1 MATVKRCPN
10 CGPDSNLQTDFSA
23 GNVVCYNCGQIV
35 EEGLLVSEVGFA
47 ESAGGRVHVQGA
59 FVSNYATG
67 VSGSRGGRGGAPN
80 TENIKAQGASKIE
93 NVGRQ
98 MHLHSNI
105 TRGAKRFFSLAV
117 DNRFNR
123 GRRTEYIIASCLYLQ
138 CRLVKDAHMLIDFS
152 ERLSINVFELGA
164 TYLKLRSILSL
175 LEPMPEVDPAIYN
188 LRFAHRLDFGTSVH
202 SVATDASRLV
212 RRFRADW
219 MTQGRRPAGVCGAC
233 LIIAA
238 RMSNFLRT
246 PDEVAQVVKVHSS
259 TIKKRL
265 LEFAQTEMAKKTVAE
280 WRALSDEQLDTPD
293 EKEKPPA
300 IKQAELLAIKVEKLK
315 RSQEQDGEED
325 EDEDEDDDEV
335 DEGETPRRRM
345 RKRTHADEVTGVVE
359 AAVHD
364 LGDEV
369 HPNAEEED
377 EEEEDDNLEP
387 LPPSDYVHELE
398 GARDNPDE
406 VRAERK
412 RERAA
417 LMKQAKTLQ
426 KGDDLD
432 VNLDVLADEG
442 ENLGEEDDEDA
453 VVDDEQLDENGEP
466 AATQLRSVA
475 KQEADGT
482 GGVNS
487 TKTEKFTE
495 WHDESA
501 VLKFFQTK
509 LFANEELLYKGDHM
523 TNRIKMW
530 WGTRDPKEV
539 MREMEVVHRAR
550 QQRERQARLDAETEF
565 EDLDDEELENYFR
578 LEEDEK
584 QARARMWLSANGRW
598 LEEEKD
604 RQEKRAAYN
613 KAKGIDPSKP
623 KTKRKRAAP
632 QKGPYNTAT
641 EAIQSFAK
649 GKQFSSRVNYDVLR
663 SLGLGKTEMAGTEGL
678 MRLDPED
685 DEKEDENEKED
696 EGGDDDYDGAN
707 YGW

>member
-10 CGPDSNLQTDFSA
+10 CGPNSDLQTDYSA

-35 EEGLLVSEVGFA
+35 EEGILVSEVGFA

-67 VSGSRGGRGGAPN
+67 VAGSRGGRGGAPN

-138 CRLVKDAHMLIDFS
+138 CRLMKDAHMLIDFS

-164 TYLKLRSILSL
+164 TYLKLRNILSL

-188 LRFAHRLDFGTSVH
+188 LRFAHRLDFGSSVH

-212 RRFRADW
+212 RRFKADW

-265 LEFAQTEMAKKTVAE
+265 LEFAQTDMAKKTVAE
-280 WRALSDEQLDTPD
+280 WRSLSDDQLDTPD
-293 EKEKPPA
+293 ENEKPPA
-300 IKQAELLAIKVEKLK
+300 IKEAERLAIKVEKLK
-315 RSQEQDGEED
+315 NQNEED
-325 EDEDEDDDEV
+325 MGDEDDG
-335 DEGETPRRRM
+335 EGDTPRKRR
-345 RKRTHADEVTGVVE
+345 RIGENGVGVTGVVE

-364 LGDEV
+364 LGDDV
-369 HPNAEEED
+369 AGEEEE

-398 GARDNPDE
+398 GARDNPEE

-412 RERAA
+412 REKAA
-417 LMKQAKTLQ
+417 LMKQVKALQ
-426 KGDDLD
+426 KGEEIDVDLEALANEGEDLDEEEEEEEVEEIEGVEDEDGDDL
-432 VNLDVLADEG
+432 
-442 ENLGEEDDEDA
+442 
-453 VVDDEQLDENGEP
+453 
-466 AATQLRSVA
+466 AATQLRSVT

-482 GGVNS
+482 TSGGNP
-487 TKTEKFTE
+487 KTEKFTE

-501 VLKFFQTK
+501 VLKFFQSK
-509 LFANEELLYKGDHM
+509 LFSGDELLYKGDHM

-539 MREMEVVHRAR
+539 MQEMEVVHRAR
-550 QQRERQARLDAETEF
+550 QRRERQARLEAETQF
-565 EDLDDEELENYFR
+565 EDLDDDELENYFR

-613 KAKGIDPSKP
+613 RAKGIDPSKP

-678 MRLDPED
+678 VSFD
-685 DEKEDENEKED
+685 DEKEDEDEEKED
-696 EGGDDDYDGAN
+696 EGEEKEDEY
-707 YGW
+707 W